1 MTLVPGLV
9 PWMEASGH
17 SQLLP
22 KYTVSPCEAVWDQV
36 WFAAP
41 LQSQICV
48 RPPASAPVPGRH
60 ARRSGIRAGEGGQSA
75 MSSWGTALGCREPSA
90 FRVSRSTEKYP

>member
-48 RPPASAPVPGRH
+48 RPPRERPGAREACAPQRDPGGRRRPECDEFVGNGVGLPGTVGVPCL
-60 ARRSGIRAGEGGQSA
+60 
-75 MSSWGTALGCREPSA
+75 T
-90 FRVSRSTEKYP
+90 